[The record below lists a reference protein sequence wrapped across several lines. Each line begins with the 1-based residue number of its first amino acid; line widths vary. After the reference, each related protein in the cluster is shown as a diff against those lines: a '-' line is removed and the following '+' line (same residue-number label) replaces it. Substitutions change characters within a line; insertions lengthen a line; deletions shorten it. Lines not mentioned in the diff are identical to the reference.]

1 MELIERYVQEVG
13 RLLPKKGRAD
23 VEDELRSLL
32 IDTVEDRIASG
43 SPDSKSEIVTAVL
56 QEFGPPENL
65 AASYQP
71 HRRYLVGPTLY
82 ATFLKSIGLVTAI
95 LAIIYLT
102 GIGAATRDSLM
113 TIGDWG
119 GFLMESAVKFLQS
132 TLASLGMIVL
142 IFALV
147 ERVMFEKQVTPN
159 EKWHPGLLPASD
171 SKRRISIAEILINIV
186 GGGFVIFVFNVYP
199 EWIGAFNRSGGVWE
213 RTPLLSESFFSD
225 LVPWLTVLWTA
236 SVVFNAYL
244 LRQRSWTLG
253 TRAIQLGLNLLPLI
267 ATYRFAR
274 YNPLFSA
281 EVASVPGMSA
291 LAENV
296 HLLLLALIMLTMLD
310 VIKKLVQI
318 ATPEGGWSNP
328 KMAG

>member
-32 IDTVEDRIASG
+32 NDTVEDRIANG
-43 SPDSKSEIVTAVL
+43 SPGSKAEISTAVL
-56 QEFGPPENL
+56 QEFGPPQSL

-82 ATFLKSIGLVTAI
+82 STFLKSIGLVTAV
-95 LAIIYLT
+95 LALIYLT
-102 GIGAATRDSLM
+102 GIGAATRDSLT

-119 GFLMESAVKFLQS
+119 SFLMESTVNFLQS

-147 ERVMFEKQVTPN
+147 ERVMYEKQVTPN
-159 EKWHPGLLPASD
+159 EKWHPGLLPEMD
-171 SKRRISIAEILINIV
+171 SKRRISVAELIVNIV
-186 GGGFVIFVFNVYP
+186 GGSFVIFVFNVYP
-199 EWIGAFNRSGGVWE
+199 EWVGVFNRSDGVWE
-213 RTPLLSESFFSD
+213 RIPLLSEAFFND

-244 LRQRSWTLG
+244 LRQRSWNLG
-253 TRAIQLGLNLLPLI
+253 TKAIQLGLNILPLS
-267 ATYRFAR
+267 AAYRFAQS
-274 YNPLFSA
+274 NPFFAPQVSD
-281 EVASVPGMSA
+281 VPGMTP
-291 LAENV
+291 LVENF
-296 HLLLLALIMLTMLD
+296 HLMLLLLLLLTILGA
-310 VIKKLVQI
+310 IKKLVEV
-318 ATPEGGWSNP
+318 ATPEGGWASP
-328 KMAG
+328 KAAG

>member
-13 RLLPKKGRAD
+13 RLLPTKGRAD

-43 SPDSKSEIVTAVL
+43 SPEPKSEIVTAVL
-56 QEFGPPENL
+56 QEFGPPEDL

-82 ATFLKSIGLVTAI
+82 AIFLKSIGLVTAI

-147 ERVMFEKQVTPN
+147 ERVMSEKQVTPN
-159 EKWHPGLLPASD
+159 EKWHPGLLPASN
-171 SKRRISIAEILINIV
+171 SKRRISMAEIVVNIV

-199 EWIGAFNRSGGVWE
+199 EWIGIFRRSSGVWQ
-213 RTPLLSESFFSD
+213 RTPLLAESFFSD

-236 SVVFNAYL
+236 SVVYNAYL
-244 LRQRSWTLG
+244 LRQRSYTLG
-253 TRAIQLGLNLLPLI
+253 TRAIQLSLGLLPLI
-267 ATYRFAR
+267 ATYQYAKHNTMFR
-274 YNPLFSA
+274 P
-281 EVASVPGMSA
+281 EVAAISGISA
-291 LAENV
+291 LVDNFHLV
-296 HLLLLALIMLTMLD
+296 LLLLIFLTMLG
-310 VIKKLVQI
+310 VIKKLVEV
-318 ATPEGGWSNP
+318 AAPEGGWSSL
-328 KMAG
+328 KLAG